1 MDASDI
7 LQDTIKLK
15 ERLENGLRQANDEYN
30 FTVNSQAT
38 KLYPFY
44 DENIDD
50 AMVAYNY
57 YEQTTNNITESIQN
71 LEDCRKIVQNSN
83 NFYVKSHEELNKKK
97 LDLSLQFL
105 AKNYIEN
112 NENKFKR
119 RDRNDKQIQSVMKLI
134 ERENKGGGK
143 CNTKKRCLKRN
154 KKTHRKR

>member
-15 ERLENGLRQANDEYN
+15 ERLENGLRQANDEYD
-30 FTVNSQAT
+30 FTVNEPAT

-57 YEQTTNNITESIQN
+57 YEQTTNNINESIQN

-143 CNTKKRCLKRN
+143 CKTKKRCLKRN

>member
-1 MDASDI
+1 MF
-7 LQDTIKLK
+7 K
-15 ERLENGLRQANDEYN
+15 GVND
-30 FTVNSQAT
+30 
-38 KLYPFY
+38 
-44 DENIDD
+44 
-50 AMVAYNY
+50 
-57 YEQTTNNITESIQN
+57 SIQN
-71 LEDCRKIVQNSN
+71 LEDCRTIVQNSN
-83 NFYVKSHEELNKKK
+83 DFYVKSHEELNKKK